1 MNLQDIKA
9 KLNAKDKFGKVSRRI
24 KKNETIGEYYMQLY
38 DETEDETLPRRADRV
53 KNCCKLWDVDYYR
66 FQGVKDIK
74 RTNLCND
81 RFCDNCGNTQAIQRE
96 NKYAPFLDALTR
108 LYDIYHIVFTWP
120 NVTAEEL
127 LPSVDNAYKQ
137 FAYIIR
143 LFFGHNKIKGVSF
156 EGYGFLGAV
165 RALEITKN
173 KYDGTF
179 HPHFHCL
186 FILKKGL
193 RLDQR
198 RKHVN
203 SFSFNNPDIKKSH
216 KRREYGQPERYFSD
230 FEILLQKVWYLRVNN
245 IKVTRDSI
253 TNLKEGYSVI
263 CDNAEGK
270 YHEVFKYATK
280 GILKEGD
287 ESALHGYNDFV
298 PLFYTLYR
306 RKLIQGYGLLNKYKF
321 DITIELDAK
330 ADEEYN
336 RIIDVL
342 RELETP
348 ERVFEYLTE
357 IQAQLQTKEVTY
369 ISRASVGQLMAE
381 DYGKDE

>member
-1 MNLQDIKA
+1 MELSEIKS

-24 KKNETIGEYYMQLY
+24 KKNDVIGDYYMQLY
-38 DETEDETLPRRADRV
+38 EETEVETLLRWADRV
-53 KNCCKLWDVDYYR
+53 KSCCKLWDVDYYR

-74 RTNLCND
+74 RTNLCRS
-81 RFCDNCGNTQAIQRE
+81 RFCDNCGNAQAIHRE
-96 NKYAPFLDALTR
+96 NKYAPFLDALAR
-108 LYDIYHIVFTWP
+108 LYDIYHVVFTWP
-120 NVTAEEL
+120 NAAPEEL
-127 LPSVDNAYKQ
+127 LPSVNNAYKQ
-137 FAYIIR
+137 FAYMTR
-143 LFFGHNKIKGVSF
+143 LFTGNAKIRGISF
-156 EGYGFLGAV
+156 EGYGLLGAV

-193 RLDQR
+193 KLDTR

-203 SFSFNNPDIKKSH
+203 SFSFSNPDIKKSH
-216 KRREYGQPERYFSD
+216 KRREYGAPERYFSD
-230 FEILLQKVWYLRVNN
+230 FEILLQKIWYLRFNG

-253 TNLKEGYSVI
+253 SNLKEGYSVI

-280 GILKEGD
+280 GIFKETEDGTP
-287 ESALHGYNDFV
+287 LNGYNDFV

-321 DITIELDAK
+321 EITLELDAK

-342 RELETP
+342 RELESP

-357 IQAQLQTKEVTY
+357 IQSQLQTKEVTY
-369 ISRASVGQLMAE
+369 ISRASVAQLMAD
-381 DYGKDE
+381 DYGE

>member
-1 MNLQDIKA
+1 MELSEIKS

-24 KKNETIGEYYMQLY
+24 KKNDVIADYYMQLY
-38 DETEDETLPRRADRV
+38 DETEDETLPRWADRI
-53 KNCCKLWDVDYYR
+53 KSCCKLWDVDYYR

-74 RTNLCND
+74 RTNLCRS
-81 RFCDNCGNTQAIQRE
+81 RFCDNCGNAQAIQRE
-96 NKYAPFLDALTR
+96 NKYAPFLDALAR
-108 LYDIYHIVFTWP
+108 LYDIYHVVFTWP
-120 NVTAEEL
+120 NSMPDEF

-137 FAYIIR
+137 FAYMIR
-143 LFFGHNKIKGVSF
+143 LFTGHNKIRGISF

-203 SFSFNNPDIKKSH
+203 SFSFSNPDIKKSH
-216 KRREYGQPERYFSD
+216 KRREYGAPERYFSD
-230 FEILLQKVWYLRVNN
+230 FEILLQKIWYLRFNG

-253 TNLKEGYSVI
+253 SNLKEGYSVI

-280 GILKEGD
+280 GIFKETEDGTP
-287 ESALHGYNDFV
+287 LNGYNDFV
-298 PLFYTLYR
+298 PLYYTLYR

-321 DITIELDAK
+321 EITLELDAK

-342 RELETP
+342 RELESP

-357 IQAQLQTKEVTY
+357 IQSQLQTKEVTY
-369 ISRASVGQLMAE
+369 ISRASVAQLMAD
-381 DYGKDE
+381 DYGE